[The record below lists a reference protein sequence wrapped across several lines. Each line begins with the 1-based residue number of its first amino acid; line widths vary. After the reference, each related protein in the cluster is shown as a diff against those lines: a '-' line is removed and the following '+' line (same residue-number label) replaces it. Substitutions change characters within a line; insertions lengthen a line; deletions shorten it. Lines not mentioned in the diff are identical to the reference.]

1 MPEIKCPNCNTVFTV
16 DETDYAEI
24 IQQVRNK
31 EFEKAVLDERA
42 RLEKEKLKDFEVFEQ
57 KAKIEQERKINELT
71 LQLQNTKNSLDN
83 FEKEKRF
90 AVEEA
95 LKKQDALVQSKDME
109 ILNLKNSVALKE
121 AEKSNIKKESD
132 FEKEKEILSL
142 KAKIESIKNENET
155 ILKAKD
161 AEIDYYKDFKTKL
174 STKMVGESLEQYCLG
189 QFNQIRMT
197 AFPNAYFEKDNDASS
212 GSKGDFV
219 FRDFD
224 DEKNE
229 FVSIMFEM
237 KNETETNGTKH
248 KNEDFLKKLDSDRK
262 NKNCEYA
269 VLVSLLEPD
278 NEFYNT
284 GIVDVSYRYPKM
296 YVVRPQFFIQFISL
310 IRNASMKS
318 LEYKR
323 QLVAMQNE
331 NVDITRFQSDI
342 DEFKTKFGRN
352 VQLASSQLEDAVKGI
367 NATIDKLVKVRD
379 SFLSSEN
386 NLRLAN
392 DKAQELSI
400 KKLTKNNPTM
410 KARFAEIENKEEKD
424 EN

>member
-31 EFEKAVLDERA
+31 EFEKTILDERTH
-42 RLEKEKLKDFEVFEQ
+42 LEKKKLKDFEVIEK

-109 ILNLKNSVALKE
+109 
-121 AEKSNIKKESD
+121 KSNIKKESD
-132 FEKEKEILSL
+132 LEKEKEILSL

-248 KNEDFLKKLDSDRK
+248 KNED
-262 NKNCEYA
+262 
-269 VLVSLLEPD
+269 
-278 NEFYNT
+278 
-284 GIVDVSYRYPKM
+284 
-296 YVVRPQFFIQFISL
+296 
-310 IRNASMKS
+310 
-318 LEYKR
+318 
-323 QLVAMQNE
+323 
-331 NVDITRFQSDI
+331 
-342 DEFKTKFGRN
+342 
-352 VQLASSQLEDAVKGI
+352 
-367 NATIDKLVKVRD
+367 
-379 SFLSSEN
+379 
-386 NLRLAN
+386 
-392 DKAQELSI
+392 
-400 KKLTKNNPTM
+400 
-410 KARFAEIENKEEKD
+410 
-424 EN
+424 

>member
-31 EFEKAVLDERA
+31 EFEKTILDERTH
-42 RLEKEKLKDFEVFEQ
+42 LEKKKLKDFEVIEK

-121 AEKSNIKKESD
+121 VEKSNIKKESD

-161 AEIDYYKDFKTKL
+161 AESDYYKDFKTKL

-248 KNEDFLKKLDSDRK
+248 KNED
-262 NKNCEYA
+262 
-269 VLVSLLEPD
+269 
-278 NEFYNT
+278 
-284 GIVDVSYRYPKM
+284 
-296 YVVRPQFFIQFISL
+296 
-310 IRNASMKS
+310 
-318 LEYKR
+318 
-323 QLVAMQNE
+323 
-331 NVDITRFQSDI
+331 
-342 DEFKTKFGRN
+342 
-352 VQLASSQLEDAVKGI
+352 
-367 NATIDKLVKVRD
+367 
-379 SFLSSEN
+379 
-386 NLRLAN
+386 
-392 DKAQELSI
+392 
-400 KKLTKNNPTM
+400 
-410 KARFAEIENKEEKD
+410 
-424 EN
+424 